1 MQDMKNLEKA
11 KQILSQKNADAMLIN
26 SEVNMHYFCD
36 FSPSE
41 GIVLITKSDCYHIVD
56 SRYTE
61 TAKNHAEKTGLEV
74 IEILSAFTDVLNE
87 LFNKHN
93 IDTVLFENETIS
105 LAKYKLFSSKLNAQ
119 LVELGNEIE
128 QLRNVKSVEEKEK
141 IRNAQKIAESAYL
154 ELLNHIEIGK
164 SEKEL
169 CAYFDYLMAKNGS
182 DGVSFSTIL
191 LSGARTSMPHGVPS
205 DNTVKKG
212 DFVLFDFGATLDG
225 YHSDTTRTVCVG
237 NPTEEQQ
244 FVYNLVLKAQLAGID
259 ALKAGKKC
267 SDVYYEAYNVL
278 DKEGYAQYFRHSL
291 GHCVGL
297 EIHEGYS
304 SSPTSNDIY
313 QVGNVTSVEPGVYL
327 PGKFGIRIED
337 ILYVT
342 ENGSENLVTLD
353 KELIVL

>member
-1 MQDMKNLEKA
+1 MKNLEKA

-87 LFNKHN
+87 LFSKHN

-105 LAKYKLFSSKLNAQ
+105 LAKYKIFSSKLNAQ

-154 ELLNHIEIGK
+154 ELLNHIEIEISTK
-164 SEKEL
+164 FFF
-169 CAYFDYLMAKNGS
+169 AFS
-182 DGVSFSTIL
+182 DFNMI
-191 LSGARTSMPHGVPS
+191 
-205 DNTVKKG
+205 
-212 DFVLFDFGATLDG
+212 
-225 YHSDTTRTVCVG
+225 
-237 NPTEEQQ
+237 
-244 FVYNLVLKAQLAGID
+244 
-259 ALKAGKKC
+259 
-267 SDVYYEAYNVL
+267 
-278 DKEGYAQYFRHSL
+278 
-291 GHCVGL
+291 
-297 EIHEGYS
+297 
-304 SSPTSNDIY
+304 
-313 QVGNVTSVEPGVYL
+313 
-327 PGKFGIRIED
+327 
-337 ILYVT
+337 
-342 ENGSENLVTLD
+342 
-353 KELIVL
+353 